1 MMNII
6 HIMRQTF
13 AVLIMEWNLLDILSI
28 TALPTKMCLLMVKK
42 CTEAAV
48 DAVVMEVRKLV
59 TVAVMGVQA
68 AASMGGGVGGG
79 KKIPDSE

>member
-1 MMNII
+1 
-6 HIMRQTF
+6 
-13 AVLIMEWNLLDILSI
+13 
-28 TALPTKMCLLMVKK
+28 MCLLMVKK

-48 DAVVMEVRKLV
+48 DAVVLEVRWLV

-79 KKIPDSE
+79 WVVFSKTVLVNHTDE